1 MLFFGVT
8 LQLMKNIAVLVY
20 ELTVEYNIT
29 VLDGIVSF
37 FKDKK
42 DINLIISPVNV
53 PKANTAE
60 FDYQYWTGV
69 EILKSKQN
77 NVLFLYTL
85 DEKEVQKKKKD
96 SRIKKIFQSKISR
109 NRGKKENSTKIQF

>member
-42 DINLIISPVNV
+42 DINLVISPVNV
-53 PKANTAE
+53 
-60 FDYQYWTGV
+60 
-69 EILKSKQN
+69 I
-77 NVLFLYTL
+77 
-85 DEKEVQKKKKD
+85 
-96 SRIKKIFQSKISR
+96 
-109 NRGKKENSTKIQF
+109 

>member
-1 MLFFGVT
+1 
-8 LQLMKNIAVLVY
+8 MKNIAVLVY

-69 EILKSKQN
+69 EILKSKQIDAVIVVIN
-77 NVLFLYTL
+77 SFLSYINI
-85 DEKEVQKKKKD
+85 D
-96 SRIKKIFQSKISR
+96 SFSKY
-109 NRGKKENSTKIQF
+109 K